1 MASWVVIVD
10 DYGPDD
16 GTRMVPTLTTRYR
29 SAPVPLESEYEQ
41 EKIPVLSRVG
51 GESGHLGGRAQT
63 VRRFVPLSTL
73 GFDAFILIIA
83 LCAVGTEPTSVTSLT

>member
-10 DYGPDD
+10 DYGSDD

-63 VRRFVPLSTL
+63 VRRFVSLSTL
-73 GFDAFILIIA
+73 GFDAFVLIIA
-83 LCAVGTEPTSVTSLT
+83 LCAVGTELTYVSSLT

>member
-1 MASWVVIVD
+1 
-10 DYGPDD
+10 
-16 GTRMVPTLTTRYR
+16 MVPTLATRYR

-63 VRRFVPLSTL
+63 VHRFVPLSTL
-73 GFDAFILIIA
+73 GSDVFILIIT
-83 LCAVGTEPTSVTSLT
+83 LYKWWERSPRP